1 MPQTKSKNS
10 SQTGL
15 SSSRHYSALDHFL
28 FNIDNGVRTLFGA
41 PEVTERS
48 NPADSQPEGELSDS
62 DKDLAGRLMRIN
74 HAGEVSAQ
82 GLYQGQA
89 LTAKLPEIREQMER
103 AAQEE
108 NDHLDWCESRCQELG
123 THVSLLNPIWYLG
136 SLTIGAIAGKA
147 GDKWSLGF
155 VSETEHQVVRHLDS
169 HLEKLSPQDHKSR
182 AILEQMKEDELH
194 HAVIAES
201 AGGANLPAAVKQAM
215 KITSKVM
222 TRGAYYL

>member
-1 MPQTKSKNS
+1 MS
-10 SQTGL
+10 SQP
-15 SSSRHYSALDHFL
+15 RQYSPLDHFL
-28 FNIDNGVRTLFGA
+28 FNIDTGVRTLLGA
-41 PEVTERS
+41 PEITERE
-48 NPADSQPEGELSDS
+48 NPARNQHETELSDT
-62 DKDLAGRLMRIN
+62 DKKLSGRLMRIN

-89 LTAKLPEIREQMER
+89 LTAKLPDVRQQMMR

-108 NDHLDWCESRCQELG
+108 NDHLDWCENRCKELG
-123 THVSLLNPIWYLG
+123 THVSYLSPFWYMG

-169 HLEKLSPQDHKSR
+169 HLSQISPEDKKSR

-194 HAVIAES
+194 HAVIAEE
-201 AGGANLPAAVKQAM
+201 AGGANLPTAVKLAM
-215 KITSKVM
+215 NLMSKVM
-222 TRGAYYL
+222 TKGAYYL